1 MCCCAL
7 LIHSLHSLNT
17 TDSANMSRLTENSL
31 HIPSTSNAKA
41 TVHFSQLGSQ
51 LDSFC
56 TNPRE
61 CESTL
66 TNHSKAEF
74 ISTPHHTPP
83 LQHGKSDAKCLF
95 SNRPCQCVTSKLAN
109 VRPWDEH
116 RRQQWLTSWPKNN
129 KHNKD
134 ACATAQGGHF
144 ACLNSKSTGIYTKN
158 LCHWEP
164 PSWGQSSYI
173 NINKNTIKR
182 TFRQDVKLKQQ
193 NAHRPP
199 SCTLP
204 QSF

>member
-1 MCCCAL
+1 
-7 LIHSLHSLNT
+7 
-17 TDSANMSRLTENSL
+17 MSCLTENSL

-61 CESTL
+61 CESTV

-74 ISTPHHTPP
+74 ISTPHHTTSSAWKKWCQVP
-83 LQHGKSDAKCLF
+83 LFQQALPMCHIQAGKCPAMG
-95 SNRPCQCVTSKLAN
+95 
-109 VRPWDEH
+109 WEH

-173 NINKNTIKR
+173 NINKTTIKR

-193 NAHRPP
+193 NAHWPP